1 VKLTDPCPIGY
12 PARGEP
18 LILGTLSGHGL
29 AEDLLIGT
37 SVNVKGRLFT
47 VNVSYVPHN
56 PKREKLVVLLVPKET
71 LEDDFWGGETA
82 RIQAPK
88 PVAPVPTKQE
98 EFPF

>member
-1 VKLTDPCPIGY
+1 MKLTDPCPIGY

-82 RIQAPK
+82 RIQQEKPKAP
-88 PVAPVPTKQE
+88 PKQE